1 MILGYCLT
9 DRLEADIKRLKA
21 DLQSSRQC
29 EMDLRSQ
36 LNSIMTDDRSVKNE
50 LAQLRQDNENL
61 QQRLHNLVTAKQ
73 QDKQTIIKLEK
84 NLDEEKKRLKA
95 NIEMQINNEK
105 KAKKAEEA
113 AARAAAIAAAN
124 RMECSDS
131 CRAKRREMDN
141 DLKQLQHELKL
152 KEEQLKQSEKVCPLS
167 NVYHFI
173 NHLSHLW
180 SGFASVQEFSR
191 RRGSADVGA
200 VGNAGQERT
209 PREKLKCGDKT

>member
-1 MILGYCLT
+1 M
-9 DRLEADIKRLKA
+9 EADIKRLKA
-21 DLQSSRQC
+21 DLQASRQC
-29 EMDLRSQ
+29 ELDLRSQ

-84 NLDEEKKRLKA
+84 NLDEEKRKLKT
-95 NIEMQINNEK
+95 NIEMQLTNEK

-124 RMECSDS
+124 RMECSDN
-131 CRAKRREMDN
+131 CKAKRREIDN

-152 KEEQLKQSEKVCPLS
+152 KEEHLKQSEKVSTLFPQNSIKLCSRHSL
-167 NVYHFI
+167 
-173 NHLSHLW
+173 L
-180 SGFASVQEFSR
+180 EFVMNRLYVSTR
-191 RRGSADVGA
+191 ILTTT
-200 VGNAGQERT
+200 Q
-209 PREKLKCGDKT
+209 KC